1 MTPSSNKIAIL
12 CFSTIEWNSLY
23 QTPQAVMTEMA
34 HRGYQVL
41 YIETTGVRRI
51 RVLDAKRIA
60 DRVRNWT
67 NSSFG
72 FREIEQNLVVLHTIL
87 LPFPYHP
94 LSVQINKMLLMML
107 INLWSLR
114 RKLDTLIAWVYL
126 PTPLTLKVIE
136 SLSPKSLIYQRLADF
151 SCLTDKPD
159 QLQGIEDKLMKK
171 ADIVV
176 VQGNELVTDQL
187 DHRPETFF
195 VLNGVSPKFSASG
208 KAPVACLELFS
219 EIRRPVAGYIGAI
232 HKYFDFDLIDEVSTT
247 LQDISFVFVGPRL
260 CSSKNI
266 IKKPNV
272 YFVGER
278 EWHELAHY
286 IERFDVCLV
295 PYRKTKY
302 TESVVPSK
310 VLEYMMIGKPIVATS
325 LNELVNIES
334 KNANLIRLADTP
346 EKFAKAILSG
356 IVEKDLSSRESRK
369 NFAMSHTWPQKLDI
383 LLTKLSDLEGVT

>member
-1 MTPSSNKIAIL
+1 
-12 CFSTIEWNSLY
+12 
-23 QTPQAVMTEMA
+23 MTEMA
-34 HRGYQVL
+34 NRGYQVL
-41 YIETTGVRRI
+41 YVETTGVRQI
-51 RVLDAKRIA
+51 CASDAKRIV
-60 DRVRNWT
+60 DRVKNWI

-94 LSVQINKMLLMML
+94 LSVQINKILLMML
-107 INLWSLR
+107 IKIWSLR
-114 RKLDTLIAWVYL
+114 RKIDTLIAWVYL

-159 QLQGIEDKLMKK
+159 QLHRIEDKLMKK

-187 DHRPETFF
+187 DHRPESSF
-195 VLNGVSPKFSASG
+195 VLNGVSSKFSSSR
-208 KAPVACLELFS
+208 KVPVACLELFS
-219 EIRRPVAGYIGAI
+219 EICRPVAGYIGAI

-260 CSSKNI
+260 CSSKDI

-278 EWHELAHY
+278 EWHELTHY

-295 PYRKTKY
+295 PYKKTKY

-310 VLEYMMIGKPIVATS
+310 VLEYMMIGKPIVATP
-325 LNELVNIES
+325 LKELINIQS
-334 KNANLIRLADTP
+334 KNSNLISLAETP

-356 IVEKDLSSRESRK
+356 IADKDLISREFRR

>member
-1 MTPSSNKIAIL
+1 MTPRTNKTAIV

-34 HRGYQVL
+34 NRGYQVL
-41 YIETTGVRRI
+41 YIETTGVRGVRP
-51 RVLDAKRIA
+51 LDAKRIV
-60 DRVRNWT
+60 DRIKNWI

-72 FREIEQNLVVLHTIL
+72 FREIEQNLVVLHAIL

-94 LSVQINKMLLMML
+94 LAVQINKILLLMC

-114 RKLDTLIAWVYL
+114 RKMDTLIAWVYL

-136 SLSPKSLIYQRLADF
+136 YLSPKSVIYQRLADF
-151 SCLTDKPD
+151 YCLADQPD
-159 QLQGIEDKLMKK
+159 QLHGTEDKLMKK

-176 VQGNELVTDQL
+176 VQGEGLLADQL
-187 DHRPETFF
+187 EHRPETAF
-195 VLNGVSPKFSASG
+195 VLNGVSPQFSSSG
-208 KAPVACLELFS
+208 EAPVSCLELFS

-232 HKYFDFDLIDEVSTT
+232 HEYFDFDLIDEVSTI

-260 CSSKNI
+260 CSAKNMI
-266 IKKPNV
+266 QKPNV

-278 EWHELAHY
+278 QWRELAHY

-310 VLEYMMIGKPIVATS
+310 VLEYMMIGKPIVATK
-325 LNELVNIES
+325 LNELVYMQS
-334 KNANLIRLADTP
+334 KNSHLISLANTP
-346 EKFAKAILSG
+346 QEFARAILSG
-356 IVEKDLSSRESRK
+356 IIDKDIRSCESRI
-369 NFAMSHTWPQKLDI
+369 NFAMSHTWPQKLDL
-383 LLTKLSDLEGVT
+383 LLTKLSELKEV